1 MTTDK
6 TDFFPAGK
14 TSELQIQA
22 TFSPPA
28 DPCCRRDLLEIVL
41 VLGFILVA
49 VWTPQGPRN
58 SFFSFVVGAC
68 VVAVAVAG
76 RWTFPEMGLTRPV
89 NGTGYILLV
98 GALACG
104 AIVAIGTALRPI
116 GIGYAVPWERSWH
129 YAIWAVLQ
137 EFILQSIF
145 FLRMEAI
152 FGARRAVIA
161 SASIFSLVHIPS
173 PLLTVL
179 AFLGGILFCE
189 CFRRWRNL
197 FPVGI
202 IHAALG
208 LTISAYMPDRW
219 LHHMRV
225 GIGYLT
231 MHS

>member
-1 MTTDK
+1 MMAEK
-6 TDFFPAGK
+6 VDFFLAGK
-14 TSELQIQA
+14 TGELQIQA
-22 TFSPPA
+22 PFSLPA
-28 DPCCRRDLLEIVL
+28 ASCRRRDLLEIAL

-49 VWTPQGPRN
+49 VWTRHGPRN
-58 SFFSFVVGAC
+58 SFLSLVVGAC
-68 VVAVAVAG
+68 VVTFAVAG
-76 RWTFPEMGLTRPV
+76 RWTFLEMGLTRPV
-89 NGTGYILLV
+89 NGTRYILLV

-161 SASIFSLVHIPS
+161 SASLFALAHIPS